1 MKTNSDLLTEARKIR
16 ISAQDMLRANYE
28 SYEDRL
34 RLECIVGHAVV
45 IEAEIEARIAEAERA
60 VRI

>member
-1 MKTNSDLLTEARKIR
+1 MKTDAGLLTEASKIR
-16 ISAQDMLRANYE
+16 TAAQDMLRANYE

-45 IEAEIEARIAEAERA
+45 IEAELAERIAEAERA